1 MRSGNGHNVDYGGT
15 IETTGC
21 AHNLQLTVSNIWAIR
36 QNHCYLVPLDGA
48 DITFVLCSGFYL
60 ECSQD
65 VQERKVGVNEA
76 K

>member
-1 MRSGNGHNVDYGGT
+1 MTSALEEWEWSQYRLWRAYRD
-15 IETTGC
+15 
-21 AHNLQLTVSNIWAIR
+21 NLQLTVSNIWAIR

-48 DITFVLCSGFYL
+48 DITFVLCSGLYL